1 MLEFQ
6 KNYSVK
12 KAAEV
17 LRLLERMAS
26 KEGNYNIQLIKKTI
40 IRNLATRNKG
50 LEPDE
55 KYWSMQLLIKLG
67 LIPDPAGSKRKKL
80 EISPNDR
87 KKQLEELGIDIP

>member
-26 KEGNYNIQLIKKTI
+26 KEGNYNI
-40 IRNLATRNKG
+40 
-50 LEPDE
+50 
-55 KYWSMQLLIKLG
+55 
-67 LIPDPAGSKRKKL
+67 
-80 EISPNDR
+80 
-87 KKQLEELGIDIP
+87 